1 AFMESPQW
9 KRGALFIVYDEWGGF
24 FDHVPPPSV
33 PDDRMSADL
42 TKNYGQQGF
51 RIPAVLVSP
60 YARRGYVDH
69 TFWSFESI
77 LKMIRYRYGLAPLA
91 KRDAFARNIARAF
104 DWQSKPKF
112 DRPALPQP
120 PHVVSPTC
128 GGGFAPGTAASARRD
143 NRSLRPWLDRL
154 GVDYKPA
161 TYDTMF

>member
-91 KRDAFARNIARAF
+91 KRDAYARNIARAF
-104 DWQSKPKF
+104 DWSKAQLELPKLPDPPAIQS
-112 DRPALPQP
+112 
-120 PHVVSPTC
+120 
-128 GGGFAPGTAASARRD
+128 APCPNGPVSARRED
-143 NRSLRPWLDRL
+143 GERSLRPWLEQI
-154 GVDYKPA
+154 GYDYQPP
-161 TYDTMF
+161 TWE